1 MINDLNEISSFTS
14 DAFSWL
20 IGQFIGVFK
29 LNQDSLDYITQKQD
43 SIKIQKPYLGWLINY
58 AITYDIKSRFIFN
71 FHLKLQSKALKRQS
85 KLNHIPW
92 SFEQT
97 IDVLHT
103 GNNRIQL
110 TLHSLI

>member
-43 SIKIQKPYLGWLINY
+43 SIKIQKPYLG
-58 AITYDIKSRFIFN
+58 
-71 FHLKLQSKALKRQS
+71 
-85 KLNHIPW
+85 
-92 SFEQT
+92 
-97 IDVLHT
+97 
-103 GNNRIQL
+103 
-110 TLHSLI
+110 